1 MKQIGGPGE
10 DRAGGVALDPN
21 GQPVVAG
28 SYQGMGKLDV
38 SVTVFSPSAR
48 ELFVAKYDSTGE
60 LQWHRT
66 SMGDEQTAANVAD
79 VATGPDGT
87 IGVVG
92 SFTGSLIIEGSCYA
106 YWLRILMYCLLG
118 LMTMG
123 TSVWTS
129 SFGGGGEDTGQSCGK
144 FGWKHFCYGYFS
156 AT

>member
-1 MKQIGGPGE
+1 M
-10 DRAGGVALDPN
+10 ALDPN

-66 SMGDEQTAANVAD
+66 SMGDEQTAANVDD

-92 SFTGSLIIEGSCYA
+92 SFTGSLIIEGTVSP
-106 YWLRILMYCLLG
+106 LLAQDTDVLLAG
-118 LMTMG
+118 FDDHGDLI
-123 TSVWTS
+123 WTS
-129 SFGGGGEDTGQSCGK
+129 SFGGGGEDTGQSLAVSSDGNI
-144 FGWKHFCYGYFS
+144 F
-156 AT
+156 ATGTFQQNITLHDGG